1 MNESRARPVV
11 LAAPSGTGKTTIARK
26 LVEDEAD
33 FVFSVSATT
42 RAPRGGERDGVDY
55 DFLDREAFEAMVA
68 RGELVEWAEVHGRLY
83 GTPRRNVDR
92 AARDGRHV
100 VLDIDVQ
107 GAAQIRERVPDAL
120 LVFVLPPSVEALV
133 ERLGGRGT
141 EAPAELVRRLETAL
155 DELAHVPE
163 FDHVVV
169 NDELDRTVDLIR
181 DLVRGRGTMAGP
193 ADMQD
198 EVAGLREDLAEVLR
212 TRFARVAGGVPDRQ
226 L

>member
-1 MNESRARPVV
+1 MSEPRARPVV
-11 LAAPSGTGKTTIARK
+11 LAAPSGTGKTTIARM

-33 FVFSVSATT
+33 FTFSVSATT

-155 DELAHVPE
+155 EELAHVHE

-169 NDELDRTVDLIR
+169 NDELDETVDRIR
-181 DLVRGRGTMAGP
+181 DLVRGKGTMAVP
-193 ADMQD
+193 AEMKN
-198 EVAGLREDLAEVLR
+198 EVASLREELAEVLR
-212 TRFARVAGGVPDRQ
+212 TRFARVASGVPDRQ
-226 L
+226 P